1 MTLSPKINPMV
12 PLSVWSSELSLYP
25 SDTPYAR
32 PIFNLDYHW
41 SFSFQNNGADLT
53 WFDLIWCGEITNMQA
68 FYKALQSTMFN
79 VWILPRNILIHV
91 ISSGRDGYVEIDG
104 ADP

>member
-53 WFDLIWCGEITNMQA
+53 
-68 FYKALQSTMFN
+68 
-79 VWILPRNILIHV
+79 
-91 ISSGRDGYVEIDG
+91 
-104 ADP
+104 